1 MTETY
6 ISVDIETTGLIVG
19 EDNIASIGACVV
31 GNVKD
36 KFYIELKPFTDNYRQ
51 ESVDVCGFTIE
62 SMKENGMDIV
72 YSLNKFKEWIENH
85 ERPVFVGFPLCFD
98 MAFVHQYFLKYL
110 GRDPF
115 GRTSAGLDIKTY
127 AMCVLKCDMRDTV
140 KKKLKDIIKWEG
152 KHSHNALDDAREQA
166 NLMTEL
172 FKMTDV
178 VIGRA

>member
-31 GNVKD
+31 GNTKD
-36 KFYIELKPFTDNYRQ
+36 NFYIELKPFTDNYRQ
-51 ESVDVCGFTIE
+51 ESVDICKLPIAYLID
-62 SMKENGMDIV
+62 NGVSII
-72 YSLNKFKEWIENH
+72 YGLTKFKEWIDKH
-85 ERPVFVGFPLCFD
+85 DRPVFVGFPLCFD

-127 AMCVLKCDMRDTV
+127 AMVKLNCDMRDTI
-140 KKKLKDIIKWEG
+140 KRKLKDTIKWEG
-152 KHSHNALDDAREQA
+152 QHSHNALDDSIEQA
-166 NLMTEL
+166 NLFQEL
-172 FKMTDV
+172 QKL
-178 VIGRA
+178 

>member
-36 KFYIELKPFTDNYRQ
+36 KFYIELKPFTNKFRQ
-51 ESVDVCGFTIE
+51 ESVDVSQLSITYLQA
-62 SMKENGMDIV
+62 NGVDII
-72 YSLNKFKEWIENH
+72 YGLITFKEWIEKH
-85 ERPVFVGFPLCFD
+85 QRPVFVGFPLCFD
-98 MAFVHQYFLKYL
+98 MGFVHQYFLKYL

-127 AMCVLKCDMRDTV
+127 AMCVLKCDLRDTA
-140 KKKLKDIIKWEG
+140 KKKLKQIVKWEG
-152 KHSHNALDDAREQA
+152 KHSHNALDDAIEQA

-172 FKMTDV
+172 FK
-178 VIGRA
+178 IGEQN